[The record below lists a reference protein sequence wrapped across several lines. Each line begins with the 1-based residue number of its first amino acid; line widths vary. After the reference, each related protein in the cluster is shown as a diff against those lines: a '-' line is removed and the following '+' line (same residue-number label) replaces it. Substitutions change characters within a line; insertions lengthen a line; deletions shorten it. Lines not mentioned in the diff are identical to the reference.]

1 MPATTETGR
10 RALGSRYGHASCLLC
25 GTENPW
31 SLGLAFE
38 PDDAG
43 GVHADVQPDNRL
55 QGYDGM
61 LHGGV
66 AAALLDAAMT
76 HCLFHSGVRAVTG
89 ELRVRYPHPVPM
101 GRRLSLQAHVTD
113 ATPPLYRLK
122 AELATDGEVRV
133 WAQAIFCRVAE
144 GHGKLRADAG
154 HGSDD
159 TRSPAP
165 RLPSNREALA

>member
-1 MPATTETGR
+1 MPATTETGG
-10 RALGSRYGHASCLLC
+10 RALATRFGHAGCLLC

-38 PDDAG
+38 PDGAG
-43 GVHADVQPDNRL
+43 GVHADILPDTRL
-55 QGYDGM
+55 QGYNGM

-66 AAALLDAAMT
+66 AAALLDSAMT
-76 HCLFHSGVRAVTG
+76 HCLFHRGIRAVTG

-101 GRRLSLQAHVTD
+101 KHKLSLQAHVTE

-133 WAQAIFCRVAE
+133 WAQATFCRVAE
-144 GHGKLRADAG
+144 GHGQPQP
-154 HGSDD
+154 D
-159 TRSPAP
+159 TDKHEGDTVNPVQH
-165 RLPSNREALA
+165 LPSNRKKAV